1 MRDLRITA
9 ARMRC
14 SQHESERVTVSRSVM
29 VIPNTCTTAQRM
41 HVSFSYRVATESAGG
56 TEDSA
61 AKLSVQ
67 R

>member
-14 SQHESERVTVSRSVM
+14 GQHESERVTVSRNVM
-29 VIPNTCTTAQRM
+29 VIPHTCATTQHM

-61 AKLSVQ
+61 AKLSAH